1 MYTKYKELKL
11 PKVDG
16 SCLVTDFT
24 YAVKLITPSW
34 LKYWKNKLNKHK
46 WEKKTLPT
54 FFKLVE
60 IYQNHCYRELA

>member
-11 PKVDG
+11 FKIDG

-24 YAVKLITPSW
+24 YIVKLIILSW
-34 LKYWKNKLNKHK
+34 LEYWKNELNKCK
-46 WEKKTLPT
+46 WEKEMLFT

-60 IYQNHCYRELA
+60 IY